1 MMSQIYT
8 GIDLGSHSIKV
19 VVASRLKEKFHVLA
33 SSSSPSKGIR
43 KGHITDT
50 KSAID
55 SLKKCILQT
64 EEMLGLKIRKAV
76 VCVPTDNIEFTIVT
90 GKVNVIDPSC
100 ITGEDIIAVLKEA
113 LLGQIDSE
121 RELITAMP
129 IHFTVGSELVKDPK
143 GLSGDTLEIKAVIT
157 TIPKEP
163 LYRILEVVR
172 LSGVETVDIAFHAM
186 GDYFEVRNNRVEQEV
201 GAIVNIGEESTNVS
215 IFNKGIMIKNSAVPV
230 GSHYVDKDIT
240 YVYKIGLPDAKNLKE
255 TFATAVVRY
264 ADANDV
270 CEVPI
275 SEEETKEIK
284 QIGLSKVVESRVYEI
299 LKLVKKELKTLTN
312 REIRYI
318 IITGGLSELAG
329 FQYAVEDILGRN
341 ARICNITSMGVRH
354 NKYSSALGIL
364 KYYNSKL
371 KLRGKRESMFS
382 EFELDLLLN
391 GKKQEISND
400 HIINKVFG
408 HFFDN

>member
-1 MMSQIYT
+1 MSQIYT
-8 GIDLGSHSIKV
+8 AIDLGSHNIKV
-19 VVASRLKEKFHVLA
+19 VVASRVKRKFHVLA

-55 SLKKCILQT
+55 SVKKCVVQS
-64 EEMLGLKIRKAV
+64 EEMLGLKIKKAV

-90 GKVNVIDPSC
+90 GKVDVIDSSC
-100 ITGEDIIAVLKEA
+100 ITGEDIVQVLKEA
-113 LLGQIDSE
+113 LLGQVDSE
-121 RELITAMP
+121 HELITIMP
-129 IHFTVGSELVKDPK
+129 IHFAVGEELVKDPK
-143 GLSGDTLEIKAVIT
+143 GFSADTLGIKAVIT

-163 LYRILEVVR
+163 LYRILEVVK
-172 LSGVETVDIAFHAM
+172 LSGIETVDIAFHAM
-186 GDYFEVRNNRVEQEV
+186 GDYFEVRNTRIEQEV
-201 GAIVNIGEESTNVS
+201 GAVINIGEESTNVS
-215 IFNKGIMIKNSAVPV
+215 IFNKGIMIKNSIVPV
-230 GSHYVDKDIT
+230 GSHFVDKDIT
-240 YVYKIGLPDAKNLKE
+240 YVYKVDLPSARQLKE
-255 TFATAVVRY
+255 TFATSVVRY

-270 CEVPI
+270 CEI
-275 SEEETKEIK
+275 SLSDNETKEIR
-284 QIGLSKVVESRVYEI
+284 QVELSKVVESRVYEI

-341 ARICNITSMGVRH
+341 ARVCNITTMGVRH
-354 NKYSSALGIL
+354 NKFSSALGLL
-364 KYYNSKL
+364 KYYNNKL
-371 KLRGKRESMFS
+371 ELRGKRESMFS
-382 EFELDLLLN
+382 EFDFDLLLKD
-391 GKKQEISND
+391 GKQEIIND